1 MKYSPA
7 SETIFAKDNQEKTMR
22 VEVMEHYGLTQSIES
37 AGYYET
43 AHHKQLMKDIKGTI
57 REGRLIAVCGV
68 VGSGKTVT
76 LRRLQQQLM
85 DENKIIVARS
95 LSVDKQSVRLATLIN
110 ALFYDLAQD
119 KQVQIPKQ
127 GERRERELQELV
139 KKGKR
144 PVALFVDEAH
154 DLNGN
159 TLTGLKR
166 LMEVVEDG
174 GGRLSVVL
182 AGHPKLRNDLRRPT
196 MEEIGYRTDIFTL
209 DGITG
214 SQREY
219 IRWLL
224 KTSTGKGKPEDILTT
239 EAVDLLAMKLRT
251 PLQVQLHLTLAME
264 AGYQTGEKPITAT
277 LVESVLSRQLD
288 DLEPTLTRHGYR
300 LKDMVEQ
307 FDAKPAEIRALFN
320 NQLDPARTAELRDRM
335 LAVGLPI

>member
-1 MKYSPA
+1 
-7 SETIFAKDNQEKTMR
+7 MR
-22 VEVMEHYGLTQSIES
+22 VEVMQYYGLTQPFSQ

-43 AHHKQLMKDIKGTI
+43 EHHQQLIKDIKGAI
-57 REGRLIAVCGV
+57 LEGRLIAVCGV

-76 LRRLQQQLM
+76 LRRLQQILK
-85 DENKIIVARS
+85 DENRVSVARS
-95 LSVDKQSVRLATLIN
+95 LSVEKHSIKLATLIT

-119 KQVQIPKQ
+119 KLVQIPKQ

-154 DLNGN
+154 DLNGH
-159 TLTGLKR
+159 TLIGLKR

-174 GGRLSVVL
+174 GGRLSVIL

-209 DGITG
+209 DSVTG

-219 IRWLL
+219 IHWLL
-224 KTSTGKGKPEDILTT
+224 GVSTGNKTGPESILT
-239 EAVDLLAMKLRT
+239 ADAIDLLATKLRT
-251 PLQVQLHLTLAME
+251 PLQVQLHLTLALE
-264 AGYQTGEKPITAT
+264 AGYQTGEKPVTAD

-307 FDAKPAEIRALFN
+307 FDAKAAEIRALFS
-320 NQLDPARTAELRDRM
+320 NQLEPKRTSEIRERM
-335 LAVGLPI
+335 LAAGLPI